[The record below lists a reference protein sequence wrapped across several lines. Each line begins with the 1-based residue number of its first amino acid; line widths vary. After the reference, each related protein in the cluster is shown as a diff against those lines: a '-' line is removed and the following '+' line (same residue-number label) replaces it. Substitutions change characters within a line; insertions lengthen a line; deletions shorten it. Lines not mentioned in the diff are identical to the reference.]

1 MTPIMKPLDRR
12 LAHLEQ
18 VVNARSEEQ
27 IAVLERLAVRLEVIA
42 DSHRELAENIAQLI
56 ESHLEF
62 HVESMSTIGSML
74 AEARKLETRFGAA
87 DSSASGIDTTNETE

>member
-42 DSHRELAENIAQLI
+42 DSHRELAENITQLI

-87 DSSASGIDTTNETE
+87 DSGTSGIDTTNETE

>member
-1 MTPIMKPLDRR
+1 MTHLFKPLDRR

-27 IAVLERLAVRLEVIA
+27 IAVLEQLAVRLEVIA
-42 DSHRELAENIAQLI
+42 EAHRELAENITQII

-62 HVESMSTIGSML
+62 HVESMATIGSML
-74 AEARKLETRFGAA
+74 AEAHKLESRFA
-87 DSSASGIDTTNETE
+87 DADPSASDPDAVAKTK

>member
-1 MTPIMKPLDRR
+1 MTPIFKPLDRR
-12 LAHLEQ
+12 LAHLER

-27 IAVLERLAVRLEVIA
+27 IAVLEQLAVRLEVIA
-42 DSHRELAENIAQLI
+42 EAHRELAENITQII

-74 AEARKLETRFGAA
+74 AEARKLESRSEAA
-87 DSSASGIDTTNETE
+87 DRSTSEPNTIAQTE